1 MAESLQK
8 RTLKGMVWT
17 SFDSFSKF
25 GIRFIIS
32 LILARILS
40 PSEFGQ
46 IGMLTVFITVSQSI
60 IVSGFS
66 QALVRK
72 KDRTQTDCSTV
83 FYFNIVVSVIMYTIL
98 FFCAPAIARF
108 YELPQLCQLL
118 RVLGVV
124 LIIDSC
130 GVVQRALYTAAID
143 FKTIAKVA
151 LSASIV
157 AGITS
162 LVFAWNGFGVWSLVF
177 QQIVFSICS
186 IILLWYFSKWRPIW
200 TYSWKSFREMFAF
213 GSNLLISGLIDTI
226 YKNMYT
232 LVIGKVFSAASLGQ
246 YTRSAYFA
254 NLPSHNLTLVL
265 QRVSYPVLCDIQ
277 NEDARLHKNYRLLI
291 RMSSFFV
298 FPTMC
303 LMAALSYSL
312 IEVAIGPKWHFAST
326 LLIPMCFARMWYP
339 VHVIN
344 LNLLK
349 VKGRSD
355 LFLRLEIYKKLL
367 GVTMLAISIQFGLVF
382 MCWSV
387 IFNSII
393 ALVINTHYTGKLIN
407 AGFLLQMRDLAPTL
421 LLSLGIFA
429 VVFIESI
436 FIHNSVAHLLIGLL
450 TGIGIYYAAVRW
462 MGFTE
467 YNYLMQIIK
476 NRKNKK

>member
-8 RTLKGMVWT
+8 RTIKGMVWT

-40 PSEFGQ
+40 PTEFGQ

-72 KDRTQTDCSTV
+72 KNRTQTDCSTV
-83 FYFNIVVSVIMYTIL
+83 FYFNIVVSFIMYGIIY
-98 FFCAPAIARF
+98 FCAPAIARF
-108 YELPQLCQLL
+108 YEMPHLCQLL
-118 RVLGVV
+118 RVLAIV
-124 LIIDSC
+124 LIIDSFC
-130 GVVQRALYTAAID
+130 VVQRALYTAAID

-151 LSASIV
+151 LSASVV

-162 LVFAWNGFGVWSLVF
+162 LSLAWMGFGVWALVL

-186 IILLWYFSKWRPIW
+186 LILLWTFSKWRPTW
-200 TYSWKSFREMFAF
+200 TYSWKSFRELFAF

-226 YKNMYT
+226 YKNMYP
-232 LVIGKVFSAASLGQ
+232 LVIGKMFTAASLGQ
-246 YTRSAYFA
+246 YTRASYFA

-265 QRVSYPVLCDIQ
+265 QRVSYPVMCDIQ
-277 NEDARLHKNYRLLI
+277 YEDARLRKNYRLLI
-291 RMSSFFV
+291 RMSSFV
-298 FPTMC
+298 IFPSMC
-303 LMAALSYSL
+303 LLAGIAIPL
-312 IEVAIGPKWHFAST
+312 IEILIGAKWHYAAT
-326 LLIPMCFARMWYP
+326 LLVPLCFARMWYP

-349 VKGRSD
+349 VKGRTD
-355 LFLRLEIYKKLL
+355 LFLRLEIIKKIVGVMILL
-367 GVTMLAISIQFGLVF
+367 ISIQFGLTF
-382 MCWSV
+382 MCWTY
-387 IFNSII
+387 IFSSIFG
-393 ALVINTHYTGKLIN
+393 LFINTYYTGKLIN

-429 VVFIESI
+429 IVFTEG
-436 FIHNSVAHLLIGLL
+436 LLIHSNIVHLVV
-450 TGIGIYYAAVRW
+450 GIASGVGIYFAAVRW
-462 MGFTE
+462 MGFSE
-467 YNYLMQIIK
+467 YQYLMQIIK
-476 NRKNKK
+476 NFKKK